1 MAVLLLLVFAGFA
14 YLMIF
19 RKFPS
24 LAALPLMAVLI
35 YGLAAL
41 GFFLVADAATLD
53 RCCHAHPEVA
63 SLTVEKL
70 AEILGRTRGDA
81 LTSLGFALSG
91 LFQQV
96 FEIGPGRLAGA
107 MITVVLGSTLAK
119 LVEERGIAQGMVRA
133 AAELSGDKP
142 VVVALLL
149 SLVAAA
155 LFTVLGGLGAVIM
168 VGSIVFPV
176 WLSVGLSPIVASCC
190 FLLALS
196 LGGVLNPVNWQVY
209 TDVLGLE
216 QKTVLGFAL
225 PFAALFALVLVVFIL
240 VEQKREGVYRY
251 WSLPTPP
258 EGAQP
263 GWHEFLVPLLPV
275 ALLVIF
281 RHAKAYD
288 GGPLMPINAAF
299 LIAIASGVLL
309 SFGSRR
315 VQLLLKCAFE
325 GIKDVAPVLL
335 LMMGIGMLVTATMSL
350 PVVYF
355 MQPLLLK
362 VTPSSPATYLAFF
375 GLLAPLALYRGPF
388 NVWGMGF
395 GVAALLLGTGKLP
408 PAALMGAL
416 LSVGMIQGVC
426 DPTNTHNVWVANQL
440 KTDLIAILKRTLPY
454 MWALALGG
462 LLLST
467 VRFF

>member
-1 MAVLLLLVFAGFA
+1 MAVLLLLVFVGFA

-24 LAALPLMAVLI
+24 LAALPLMSVLI
-35 YGLAAL
+35 YALAAF
-41 GFFLVADAATLD
+41 GFFLVADLPTLE
-53 RCCHAHPEVA
+53 RCCGEHPDLA
-63 SLTVEKL
+63 ALTAEKL
-70 AEILGRTRGDA
+70 SQILGRTRGDWG
-81 LTSLGFALSG
+81 LSLGYALSG
-91 LFQQV
+91 LFKHV
-96 FEIGPGRLAGA
+96 FEVGPGRLAGA
-107 MITVVLGSTLAK
+107 MIAVVLGATLAK
-119 LVEERGIAQGMVRA
+119 LVEERGIAQGMVRV

-149 SLVAAA
+149 SAVAAA

-196 LGGVLNPVNWQVY
+196 LGGTLNPVNWQVY

-225 PFAALFALVLVVFIL
+225 PFAALFALVMVIFIL
-240 VEQKREGVYRY
+240 VEQRREGVYRY
-251 WSLPTPP
+251 WSRPAAP
-258 EGAQP
+258 EGPAP
-263 GWHEFLVPLLPV
+263 GCYEFLVPLLPV

-299 LIAIASGVLL
+299 LIAIGCGVLL
-309 SFGSRR
+309 SFGAGR

-325 GIKDVAPVLL
+325 GIKDVAAVLL
-335 LMMGIGMLVTATMSL
+335 LMMGIGMLVTATTSL

-355 MQPLLLK
+355 MQPLLLRI
-362 VTPSSPATYLAFF
+362 TPSSPIAYIAFF

-395 GVAALLLGTGKLP
+395 GVAALLLATGRLP

-440 KTDLIAILKRTLPY
+440 KTDLVAILKRTLPY
-454 MWALALGG
+454 MWALAIAG
-462 LLLST
+462 LLLAT
-467 VRFF
+467 LRFF